1 MKRKRTNP
9 WVVLAW
15 SLNIAGLL
23 AILGVV
29 TLYLGGQIVRAA
41 QPPALALPTSGPNL
55 IATAPESVLV
65 APTARPRLL
74 PSVTPNP
81 NSTPLE
87 PYVSPTAF
95 FLTSG
100 REATIIGFSVQARPI
115 EVYTFGQGEKQRM
128 IVAGIHGG
136 YEWNTIALADLL
148 ITYLDAHP
156 EAVPSDITLYVLRN
170 LNPDGDATGHKTKEG
185 RSNANGVDLNR
196 NFPTNWAAEWNRDG
210 CWNDTPT
217 TGGTGPGSEPE
228 TKALM
233 RFLAAHRIDAL
244 ISYHSAAL
252 GIFPGG
258 EPWDADSKRLAQAI
272 ANVSDYPYPPIDTGC
287 VYTGTLAD
295 YAVALGA
302 AAVDMELTNHYD
314 TDYEINLRVL
324 KTFLNWIR

>member
-1 MKRKRTNP
+1 
-9 WVVLAW
+9 LAW
-15 SLNIAGLL
+15 SLNIAGAL
-23 AILGVV
+23 ALLGVV
-29 TLYLGGQIVRAA
+29 TFYLGQQIVEAAGAPAPIRPTRA
-41 QPPALALPTSGPNL
+41 PNL
-55 IATAPESVLV
+55 IATAPGPAVV
-65 APTARPRLL
+65 APSAFPRVL

-87 PYVSPTAF
+87 AYVSPTAF

-100 REATIIGFSVQARPI
+100 REATIIGFSVLGRPI

-156 EAVPSDITLYVLRN
+156 EAIPSDTTLYVLRA

-196 NFPTNWAAEWNRDG
+196 NFPTNWAAEWDRDG

-233 RFLAAHRIDAL
+233 RFLAAHKIDAL

-258 EPWDADSKRLAQAI
+258 EPWDADSKRLAEAI
-272 ANVSDYPYPPIDTGC
+272 AEVSDYPYPPIDTGC
-287 VYTGTLAD
+287 IYTGTLAD

-302 AAVDMELTNHYD
+302 AALDMELTNHHD

-324 KTFLNWIR
+324 KAFLDWLR